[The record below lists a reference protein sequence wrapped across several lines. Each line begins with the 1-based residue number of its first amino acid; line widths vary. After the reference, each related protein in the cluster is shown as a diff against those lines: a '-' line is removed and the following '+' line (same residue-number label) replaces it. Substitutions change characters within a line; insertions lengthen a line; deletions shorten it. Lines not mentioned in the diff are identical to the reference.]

1 MERIIKQRQ
10 AGKWKMNVI
19 KDHNRGIGA
28 QKKEHVFV
36 FGEDSGQRFTEES
49 VFICIL
55 DKRGCDT

>member
-19 KDHNRGIGA
+19 KDNNRGMGA
-28 QKKEHVFV
+28 QKKEDVFV
-36 FGEDSGQRFTEES
+36 FGEDSGQRFTEKA

-55 DKRGCDT
+55 DKRGCDR